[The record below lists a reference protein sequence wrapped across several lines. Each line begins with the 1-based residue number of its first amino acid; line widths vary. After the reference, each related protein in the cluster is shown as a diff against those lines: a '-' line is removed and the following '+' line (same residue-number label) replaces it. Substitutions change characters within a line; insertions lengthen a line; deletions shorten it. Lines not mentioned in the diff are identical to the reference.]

1 MGKIL
6 WKRTFRELKK
16 NFLRYFALWILVII
30 SMFLVVGI
38 VSSAQSTIQTVNQ
51 TAEENH
57 LEDGEFTLALPLEK
71 EAIQDIEKMDV
82 TVEDMFSLD
91 LKQEDDS
98 VIRVMKNRESINK
111 IHISQGREAEQED
124 EIAVDRIYAAAHHL
138 NPGDT
143 ITLADKTFMICGIGT
158 TGDYELCVQ
167 NPSDAAA
174 DGDTFGT
181 AFVTPEAYE
190 ELKKSAAVRQS
201 EDLTYAYRLDKD
213 ADADELRE
221 YVSERLLRFE
231 KAGDNPRI
239 KPANGDVQ
247 INIRAGLAA
256 GVIVL
261 MMLAFVISVFVVH
274 SIDKES
280 SVIGTLYAMGV
291 KRKELLNHYTM
302 LPVFICLTGGII
314 GTILGY
320 SPLAL
325 SFLGGETY
333 DYYSIPEIEIC
344 YRPALILYGI
354 AVPAVTAYAVNWLV
368 IRKRLGET
376 ALSLIR
382 GGMKE
387 RVSYVYLRPRS
398 FVRNFQIRRI
408 LREKRSCLAILAGM
422 LISLLVLD
430 LGLNCYV
437 LCQNIRRSTTVD
449 TKYEYMYQLKQ
460 APDRI
465 PEDSYPAYAETF
477 SKENMGYELN
487 LTAIGLEKNNPFFPE
502 IKSRGKDEISVSSS
516 AAQKYNLEKGDTLTL
531 EDKTN
536 GKNDSFTVTEI
547 VPYDAGLT
555 CFMDIDGMRAV
566 CGRGSEDYN
575 VLYSDHSL
583 DLKAEQIYT
592 VTEKKDVVK
601 TGAVFMD
608 IMMPLFF
615 TMTGCG
621 VLIFLIVLYQ
631 MVKVMIDRA
640 GHSLSLMRL
649 FGYRDR
655 ELKQLYLNGC
665 FAVTAA
671 GAVFLIPLAKWIMDQ
686 IYPFFVAN
694 VACGLNFGW
703 DWELYL
709 IVYVGIIICYLI
721 IQVLIMRKLKKI
733 TPEEVLKRRE

>member
-1 MGKIL
+1 MGKIF

-16 NFLRYFALWILVII
+16 NFLRYFALWMLVIL

-38 VSSAQSTIQTVNQ
+38 VSSAQSTIQTINQ
-51 TAEENH
+51 TAEEDH
-57 LEDGEFTLALPLEK
+57 LEDGEFTLAVPLGK
-71 EAIQDIEKMDV
+71 EAIQNIEKMGV
-82 TVEDMFSLD
+82 TVEAVFSLD
-91 LKQEDDS
+91 LKQKDNS
-98 VIRVMKNRESINK
+98 VIRVMKNRRSINK
-111 IHISQGREAEQED
+111 IHISQGREAKQED
-124 EIAVDRIYAAAHHL
+124 EIAVERIYAAAHHL

-143 ITLADKTFMICGIGT
+143 ITLADKTFTICGIGT

-174 DGDTFGT
+174 DGDIFGT

-190 ELKKSAAVRQS
+190 NLKKSGAVRQS
-201 EDLTYAYRLDKD
+201 EDLTYAYHLGKD
-213 ADADELRE
+213 ADADEVRE
-221 YVSERLLRFE
+221 YLSGRLLRFE
-231 KAGDNPRI
+231 TAENNPRI

-291 KRKELLNHYTM
+291 KRKELLTQYTM
-302 LPVFICLTGGII
+302 LPVLICFTGGII

-333 DYYSIPEIEIC
+333 NYYSIPEIEIC
-344 YRPALILYGI
+344 CRPALILYGT

-368 IRKRLGET
+368 IRRRLGET

-387 RVSYVYLRPRS
+387 KVSYVHLRPRS

-437 LCQNIRRSTTVD
+437 LCKKIRRSTMKD

-460 APDRI
+460 TPDTI
-465 PEDSYPAYAETF
+465 PKGSEPAYAETF

-487 LTAIGLEKNNPFFPE
+487 LTVIGLEKNNPFFPAV
-502 IKSRGKDEISVSSS
+502 KSHGKDEISVSSS
-516 AAQKYNLEKGDTLTL
+516 VAQKFHLEKGDTLTL
-531 EDKTN
+531 KDKADGEN
-536 GKNDSFTVTEI
+536 HSFTVVEI
-547 VPYDAGLT
+547 VSYNSGLT

-566 CGRGSEDYN
+566 CGRGPEDYN

-583 DLKAEQIYT
+583 DLKAGQIYT
-592 VTEKKDVVK
+592 ITEKKDVIK

-608 IMMPLFF
+608 LMMPMFF

-621 VLIFLIVLYQ
+621 ILIFLIVLYQ

-640 GHSLSLMRL
+640 SHSLSLMRL

-655 ELKQLYLNGC
+655 ELKRLYLNGC
-665 FAVTAA
+665 FTVTGA
-671 GAVFLIPLAKWIMDQ
+671 GAVFMVPLAKWIMDQ
-686 IYPFFVAN
+686 MYPSFVAN
-694 VACGLNFGW
+694 IACGLDFE
-703 DWELYL
+703 WEWQLYFA
-709 IVYVGIIICYLI
+709 VYMGVIICYLI
-721 IQVLIMRKLKKI
+721 IQALVMGKLKKI
-733 TPEEVLKRRE
+733 TPEEVLKQRE